1 MVLTQIVRELEAQQK
16 VLQAHVNSLDRAI
29 TTLRGLIG
37 GRQAR
42 ARHVMSA
49 AARKR
54 IAAAQKA
61 RWAKW
66 RAQRR
71 KKK

>member
-16 VLQAHVNSLDRAI
+16 VLQAHLNSLDRAI

-54 IAAAQKA
+54 IAAA
-61 RWAKW
+61 
-66 RAQRR
+66 
-71 KKK
+71 